1 MTRRSSYVDYTAG
14 RTAVYSHHAEHEAMK
29 DRRIPKAEVEYVLAI
44 HDSDVPGDAP
54 PKREV
59 TGDSGVGRLKVVI
72 EPKPGEVR
80 VITVHKVDWSYARR
94 PSRR

>member
-1 MTRRSSYVDYTAG
+1 M
-14 RTAVYSHHAEHEAMK
+14 
-29 DRRIPKAEVEYVLAI
+29 
-44 HDSDVPGDAP
+44 P